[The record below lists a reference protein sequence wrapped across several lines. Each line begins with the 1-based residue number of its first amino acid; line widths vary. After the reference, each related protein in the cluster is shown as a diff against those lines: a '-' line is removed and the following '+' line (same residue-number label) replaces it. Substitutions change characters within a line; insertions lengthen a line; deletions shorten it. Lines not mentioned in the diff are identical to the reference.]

1 MTTNRPLSLFISSK
15 MTELAPERQAIQ
27 TALSHYAMQG
37 WLWEKDAGARSEPI
51 DSTYLK
57 EVEACDLYIGLF
69 WLGYGPYTI
78 EEYEHARKHKK
89 PCLIYEKYV
98 ELDKRDP
105 SLIAFLETI
114 QQVKNPDGMTVYR
127 FQTPKQLAEQVKK
140 DVIRL
145 LTTTF
150 QDSRKQP
157 IASPSLPRTDKMK
170 VTAKNKSIAVGINN
184 GNIDQYNYNNA
195 QSDDGEE

>member
-1 MTTNRPLSLFISSK
+1 

-78 EEYEHARKHKK
+78 EEYEHARKYHKK
-89 PCLIYEKYV
+89 SLIYEKY
-98 ELDKRDP
+98 LDTEKRDP
-105 SLIAFLETI
+105 QLQSFLDTI
-114 QQVKNPDGMTVYR
+114 QQVKNPEGLTVSR
-127 FQTPKQLAEQVKK
+127 FETPKTTCPASKK
-140 DVIRL
+140 GRHP
-145 LTTTF
+145 F
-150 QDSRKQP
+150 
-157 IASPSLPRTDKMK
+157 AHHHLP
-170 VTAKNKSIAVGINN
+170 
-184 GNIDQYNYNNA
+184 
-195 QSDDGEE
+195 